1 MQDAVKELNM
11 HVLHVGINAKD
22 DEQARG
28 WAQEFLESFGL
39 PAKEGANS
47 IFSADLVEIMKGC
60 GRGTVGHIAI
70 GVNDC
75 EKAVEY
81 FASRGVRTIP
91 ETIRTDEDGRIKFV
105 YLDKEIAGFMV
116 HLNLVK

>member
-1 MQDAVKELNM
+1 MQDAVKELGM
-11 HVLHVGINAKD
+11 HVFHVGINAAD
-22 DEQARG
+22 DEQARA
-28 WAQEFLESFGL
+28 WAQDFETFFGL

-47 IFSADLVEIMKGC
+47 IFSADLVEIMKGS

-75 EKAVEY
+75 EKAIEF
-81 FASRGVRTIP
+81 FASRGVHTIP
-91 ETIRTDEDGRIKFV
+91 ETIKTNEEGRIKFV

-116 HLNLVK
+116 HLNLVR

>member
-1 MQDAVKELNM
+1 MQDMVKELGM

-22 DEQARG
+22 REQATE
-28 WAQEFLESFGL
+28 WAEAFQTFFGL
-39 PAKEGANS
+39 PAKEGNNS

-60 GRGTVGHIAI
+60 GRGSVGHIAI

-75 EKAVEY
+75 EKAIDY
-81 FASRGVRTIP
+81 FASLGVRVIP
-91 ETIRTDEDGRIKFV
+91 ETVKTTEDGKIKFV